1 MYIHVIK
8 LNVMK
13 KVLTIITV
21 LFALNCSASP
31 EIKFPIFGKK
41 KDRIR
46 CGGKVSHKYGKRQ
59 VVRAVGGFVLFVVLG
74 GVMMESGK

>member
-21 LFALNCSASP
+21 LFALNCSAAP
-31 EIKFPIFGKK
+31 
-41 KDRIR
+41 
-46 CGGKVSHKYGKRQ
+46 KYGKRQ